1 MAHEGSS
8 VHRREFMTKTALA
21 SAIYLAP
28 SFLSAEQE
36 TKEKSALY
44 DINWTFDLSH
54 HTDKVCSLWI
64 PLPSNING
72 FQRVIELGH
81 SSDAEVHFESDNNRY
96 HARTFYAYWE
106 KSAVNKTVSLTM
118 KIALKDR
125 QCDFHPKRICPDK
138 IEKAKAFL
146 TPSAHIPTDGAVAK
160 VAKNIVGTE
169 KDPLKKA
176 RKIYDWII
184 ANGYRDES
192 VHGCGVGS
200 PNGML
205 SQLEK
210 EGRMGG
216 KCLDM
221 SALTVSLMRASHIP
235 AREVLGI
242 RVGASRLSPAFGA
255 GEEIT
260 KAQHCK
266 VEFFIPTIGWIP
278 CDPADITKLVLKEG
292 IDKKSPRAVELAD
305 KFFGF
310 WENNWMALNHA
321 RDFDLYPAN
330 TQGSLDSFGYPYGEV
345 DGEYLDPFDPKNYRY
360 TIRSTKEA

>member
-1 MAHEGSS
+1 M
-8 VHRREFMTKTALA
+8 HRREFIKRTAITG
-21 SAIYLAP
+21 AICLTP
-28 SFLSAEQE
+28 SFLNAS
-36 TKEKSALY
+36 TTPTLKEGLALY
-44 DINWTFDLSH
+44 TIHWSFDLSH
-54 HTDKVCSLWI
+54 HSTKECALWV
-64 PLPSNING
+64 PLPSDISG
-72 FQRVIELGH
+72 FQRIIELGN
-81 SSDAEVHFESDNNRY
+81 SCNAEVHFESDHNRY
-96 HARTFYAYWE
+96 GARTFYAHWE
-106 KSAVNKTVSLTM
+106 KSGLSKTLELSMSV
-118 KIALKDR
+118 ALRDR
-125 QCDFHPKRICPDK
+125 QCDFRPKRICP
-138 IEKAKAFL
+138 ETTLQSREFL
-146 TPSAHIPTDGAVAK
+146 APSAHIPTDGAIAK
-160 VAKNIVGTE
+160 VAKNIIGAE

-192 VHGCGVGS
+192 VHGCGIGS

-205 SQLEK
+205 AQLER

-221 SALTVSLMRASHIP
+221 SALCVALMRASHIP

-242 RVGASRLSPAFGA
+242 RVGPSRLSAAFGA
-255 GEEIT
+255 NDDIT

-266 VEFFIPTIGWIP
+266 VEFFIPSMGWIP

-292 IDKKSPRAVELAD
+292 IDKNSPRTHELAD

-345 DGEYLDPFDPKNYRY
+345 DGEYLDPFDPSAYRY
-360 TIRSTKEA
+360 TIRSAKEAQ